1 MSPDVSCSGCVMFGC
16 VIVVVTVE
24 VDVCLMSI
32 LVVQIVVVGL
42 EAEDLVE
49 ELFSVG
55 VAIVVMDLVF

>member
-1 MSPDVSCSGCVMFGC
+1 MSQDVSCSVE
-16 VIVVVTVE
+16 IVVVAVE

-49 ELFSVG
+49 ELFSVR
-55 VAIVVMDLVF
+55 VAVVVMDLVF

>member
-1 MSPDVSCSGCVMFGC
+1 MVA
-16 VIVVVTVE
+16 VE

-42 EAEDLVE
+42 EAEILVE

-55 VAIVVMDLVF
+55 VAVVVMDLVF

>member
-1 MSPDVSCSGCVMFGC
+1 MSPDVSCSVE
-16 VIVVVTVE
+16 VVVKAVE

-32 LVVQIVVVGL
+32 LVVQIEVVGL
-42 EAEDLVE
+42 EADDLVE

>member
-1 MSPDVSCSGCVMFGC
+1 MCPDVSCSME
-16 VIVVVTVE
+16 IVVVAVE

-32 LVVQIVVVGL
+32 LVVLIVVVGL
-42 EAEDLVE
+42 EAEDFVE

>member
-1 MSPDVSCSGCVMFGC
+1 MVA
-16 VIVVVTVE
+16 VE

-32 LVVQIVVVGL
+32 LVVLIVVVGL
-42 EAEDLVE
+42 EAEDFVE

>member
-1 MSPDVSCSGCVMFGC
+1 MSPDVSCSLE
-16 VIVVVTVE
+16 IVVVAVE

-49 ELFSVG
+49 DLFSVG
-55 VAIVVMDLVF
+55 VAVVVMDLVF

>member
-1 MSPDVSCSGCVMFGC
+1 MSPDVSCSVE
-16 VIVVVTVE
+16 IVVVAVE

-49 ELFSVG
+49 DLFSVG
-55 VAIVVMDLVF
+55 VAVVVIYLVF

>member
-1 MSPDVSCSGCVMFGC
+1 MSPDVSSSVK
-16 VIVVVTVE
+16 IVVAVE

-49 ELFSVG
+49 ELFSIG
-55 VAIVVMDLVF
+55 VAVVVMYLFF

>member
-1 MSPDVSCSGCVMFGC
+1 MSPDVSSSEK
-16 VIVVVTVE
+16 IVVAVE

-55 VAIVVMDLVF
+55 VAVVVMYLFF